1 MAGYLGQVQHTYTAE
16 QVAWLRATVPGRPW
30 AAVAVLFNQ
39 RFGTDVREKNLW
51 MACKRRG
58 IANVLNSRFK
68 PGDRPWNTGRRGVNG
83 TSPTQFQ
90 PGHKPHNHLPVGT
103 MRNNEGRLEIKVAE
117 PHRWR
122 SLAAVRWE
130 EHHNRFVPPG
140 HVVLFADQ
148 DARNFAPDNLVC
160 VSRAELAVLNKRKLV
175 YAGAGPC
182 TRVGVEIARVV
193 LAAGRRRA
201 AGPQKISPT
210 A

>member
-1 MAGYLGQVQHTYTAE
+1 MAGYRGQIQHTYTAE
-16 QVAWLRATVPGRPW
+16 QVAWLLETVPGRPW
-30 AAVAVLFNQ
+30 AEVAPLFNQ
-39 RFGTDVREKNLW
+39 RFGTSVREKNLW
-51 MACKRRG
+51 MACKRRS
-58 IANVLNSRFK
+58 IANGLNGRFQN
-68 PGDRPWNTGRRGVNG
+68 GGRPWNAGLRGVNG

-90 PGHKPHNHLPVGT
+90 PGHKPHNHLPVST
-103 MRNNEGRLEIKVAE
+103 LRVNEGRLEIKVAE
-117 PHRWR
+117 PNRWR

-130 EHHNRFVPPG
+130 ERHNRFVPPG

-148 DARNFAPDNLVC
+148 DARNFAADNLVF

-182 TRVGVEIARVV
+182 TLVGVEIARVV